1 MGIMTTEQ
9 WENKQ
14 NNISNSVEVEP
25 QIKERKLMKKVNVL
39 QLESAPMGECN
50 VAAYVG
56 VDEDKNPITKQ
67 FKLVDKQLYID
78 KLDLGENEKLELMRI
93 LMKDNNFKE
102 VSFYEDSGEIVKE
115 IIVKKTSWKLG
126 HPDNQPNEKIQGK
139 YGIMITNTEGES
151 EEVTLDII
159 DGVVHT
165 EREDIANAL
174 RKLHFY
180 DVSDGPTFVD
190 STKEDEVVTETI
202 IVVDEELTKAE
213 KEISEA
219 FGKKAEETTDSH
231 DVSLGEVFEAQDT
244 GNESLGEIPL

>member
-1 MGIMTTEQ
+1 MTTEQ
-9 WENKQ
+9 WENK
-14 NNISNSVEVEP
+14 NANPENTLVADP
-25 QIKERKLMKKVNVL
+25 QIKERKIMKKVNVL
-39 QLESAPMGECN
+39 QLESAPMGTCN

-67 FKLVDKQLYID
+67 FTLIDKQLYID
-78 KLDLGENEKLELMRI
+78 KLDLGENEKLELMHI

-139 YGIMITNTEGES
+139 YGIMITNSEGQS

-159 DGVVHT
+159 DGVIHT

-174 RKLHFY
+174 RRLHFY
-180 DVSDGPTFVD
+180 DVSDGPTLAD
-190 STKEDEVVTETI
+190 STKEDEVVTETT

-213 KEISEA
+213 KEMSEA
-219 FGKKAEETTDSH
+219 FGKLEGEAAEKAKVFKDA
-231 DVSLGEVFEAQDT
+231 FEADT